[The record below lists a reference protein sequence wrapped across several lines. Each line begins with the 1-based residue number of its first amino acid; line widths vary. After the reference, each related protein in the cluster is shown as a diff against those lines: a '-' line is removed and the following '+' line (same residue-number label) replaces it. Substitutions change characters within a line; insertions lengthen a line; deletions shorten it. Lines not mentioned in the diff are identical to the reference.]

1 VVLSL
6 YTRTSIHRSG
16 PSHARVYQH
25 TRANRPPGFHALV
38 LTEPAVLC
46 GAAGTRSYHDVLRGA
61 FRPRRD
67 DYWRGEMQRLCA
79 TLDAPPDDMQVEVLK
94 KSVEQYQ
101 LDDSEITAKAE
112 HCKRS

>member
-1 VVLSL
+1 
-6 YTRTSIHRSG
+6 
-16 PSHARVYQH
+16 
-25 TRANRPPGFHALV
+25 
-38 LTEPAVLC
+38 
-46 GAAGTRSYHDVLRGA
+46 
-61 FRPRRD
+61 
-67 DYWRGEMQRLCA
+67 MQRLCA